1 MPMPDPMK
9 RPAIGHAI
17 RASMLV
23 GFCALLA
30 LAAGAAE
37 PQMTY
42 AFQPSER
49 HAQELAQIA
58 CREPHG
64 VEVER
69 IKAVTTRQND
79 LEQAFGVVE
88 CKPHDFIRGQPV
100 RYSVDC
106 RRSDKRWDCD
116 EGALEFAV
124 ALGSKTLRVRPGKFG
139 NEFAYDT
146 IERIATAGNFQ
157 GVPLSEAMRSPCA
170 LSAGEKSEL
179 IEIRCTGVRVI
190 ASQWCPQGG
199 CPRIISVDRSF

>member
-1 MPMPDPMK
+1 
-9 RPAIGHAI
+9 
-17 RASMLV
+17 MLV
-23 GFCALLA
+23 GLGALLA
-30 LAAGAAE
+30 FAADAAE

-58 CREPHG
+58 CLQPHG

-69 IKAVTTRQND
+69 IKAVTTRPND

-88 CKPHDFIRGQPV
+88 CKPHGFIRDQPV
-100 RYSVDC
+100 RYSADC
-106 RRSDKRWDCD
+106 RRRDKRWDCD
-116 EGALEFAV
+116 EGALEFAI
-124 ALGSKTLRVRPGKFG
+124 ALGSKTLRVRPGTFDS
-139 NEFAYDT
+139 EFAYDT
-146 IERIATAGNFQ
+146 VQRIVTAGNFQ
-157 GVPLSEAMRSPCA
+157 GVPLAEAMRSPCA